1 VLRGERGVHDRRR
14 AQPLGAGLWQA
25 SVAHV
30 PELDTII
37 VEAVSGGVRF
47 DLRVSPRASRD
58 AIGGVHDGAL
68 RVRITAPPVDGEA
81 NAAII
86 EALSKA
92 LKVPKRAVTIVAGA
106 TSKTKRVKVDGVTP
120 EDVRALVRRLGR

>member
-1 VLRGERGVHDRRR
+1 M
-14 AQPLGAGLWQA
+14 
-25 SVAHV
+25 

>member
-1 VLRGERGVHDRRR
+1 
-14 AQPLGAGLWQA
+14 
-25 SVAHV
+25 V